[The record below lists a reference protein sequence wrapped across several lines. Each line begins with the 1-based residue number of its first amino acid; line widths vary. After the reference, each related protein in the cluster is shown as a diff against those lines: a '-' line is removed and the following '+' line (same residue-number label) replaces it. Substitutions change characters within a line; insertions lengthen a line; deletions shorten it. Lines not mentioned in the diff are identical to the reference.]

1 MIAIAI
7 QFPSGRFHATP
18 WGHHV
23 NEGNPEWPPSPWRL
37 LRSLVATWKRKLDGA
52 DGIDTDTMR
61 ALLASL
67 ASPPEFVLPPATTA
81 HSRHYMPWDKGWKPD
96 EPEKAKTKVF
106 DAFVAVDR
114 ATEVIARWPDATLSD
129 EQLQLLDVL
138 LTHLGFLGRSES
150 WCAVRLLS
158 DREAAT
164 CVPNCTPLN
173 GHPSQHDQE
182 PVRVLCVNPQTMFE
196 NQHTP
201 KHSSTI
207 GKGQARQP
215 VESALYDPDWH
226 LCLETLELH
235 NKKWSDPPGS
245 RWVTY
250 LRRVDCFE
258 VRPVRRIV
266 RPQRIITVARYAIDG
281 SVLPLVTETL
291 PLAEK
296 IRSILMGIF
305 KRLKLRDHYGR
316 EIPERPDFMPRSR
329 VFSGKDADSQPL
341 QGHQHAYYLPT
352 DEDGDGRLDHLTL
365 VAEMGFGTDDPL
377 EIKALDQF
385 RRLPFGDGDPLNLLL
400 VGLGKIDDFQSPLMQ
415 VSSVWQSATPF
426 IVSRHAK
433 KNGTKRDSANLL
445 GPQNERA
452 FTSHVLDEEL
462 RHLQARRL
470 NAGFDFPTSW
480 RIELLCDDD
489 GVFRIG
495 RGPSHPLGLRPI
507 QFRRFRRKRND
518 DGGRRPTGAFHI
530 VFDTP
535 FAGPLSLGHSS
546 HFGLGLFMPASNH
559 SDVSDGRFGNSA
571 IGDQHGR

>member
-7 QFPSGRFHATP
+7 KFPSGRFHATP

-114 ATEVIARWPDATLSD
+114 ATEVIVRWPEATLND
-129 EQLQLLDVL
+129 PQLRLLDVL

-150 WCAVRLLS
+150 WCAARLLP

-164 CVPNCTPLN
+164 YVPNCTPLN
-173 GHPSQHDQE
+173 GHTSRRDQE
-182 PVRVLCVNPQTMFE
+182 PLRVLCVNPQTMFE

-201 KHSSTI
+201 KHSAVI
-207 GKGQARQP
+207 GKGKAKQTI
-215 VESALYDPDWH
+215 ESALYDPDWH

-235 NKKWSDPPGS
+235 DKKWSDPPGS
-245 RWVTY
+245 CWVTY
-250 LRRVDCFE
+250 LRRADCFE
-258 VRPVRRIV
+258 VKPVRRIV

-281 SVLPLVTETL
+281 AVLPLVTETL

-296 IRSILMGIF
+296 VRSTLMGIF

-341 QGHQHAYYLPT
+341 QGHQHTYYLPT

-365 VAEMGFGTDDPL
+365 VAEMGFGADDPL
-377 EIKALDQF
+377 EVKALDLF

-400 VGLGKIDDFQSPLMQ
+400 VGLGKIDDFQAPL
-415 VSSVWQSATPF
+415 VRASSVWQSATPF
-426 IVSRHAK
+426 VASRHAK
-433 KNGTKRDSANLL
+433 KSGTKRDSGDLL

-452 FTSHVLDEEL
+452 FIAHVLDEEL
-462 RHLQARRL
+462 KHLQARRL
-470 NAGFDFPTSW
+470 NAGLDFPSSW
-480 RIELLCDDD
+480 RIEPLCDDE
-489 GVFRIG
+489 GVFRIA

-518 DGGRRPTGAFHI
+518 DGGRRSTGAFRI
-530 VFDTP
+530 TFNAP
-535 FAGPLSLGHSS
+535 FAGPLSLGHSC
-546 HFGLGLFMPASNH
+546 HFGLGLFLPEL
-559 SDVSDGRFGNSA
+559 SA
-571 IGDQHGR
+571 QR

>member
-7 QFPSGRFHATP
+7 KFQSGRFHATP

-37 LRSLVATWKRKLDGA
+37 LRSLVATWKRKLDDE

-81 HSRHYMPWDKGWKPD
+81 HSRHYMPWDKGWQAD

-114 ATEVIARWPDATLSD
+114 SVEVLVRWPDATLSD
-129 EQLQLLDVL
+129 QQLRLLEVL

-150 WCAVRLLS
+150 WCEARLLP
-158 DREAAT
+158 DHEAAT

-173 GHPSQHDQE
+173 GQPAQREQE
-182 PVRVLCVNPQTMFE
+182 PLRVLCVDPSTMFD

-201 KHSSTI
+201 KHSAKI
-207 GKGQARQP
+207 GKGKTKP
-215 VESALYDPDWH
+215 TVESSLYDPDWH

-235 NKKWSDPPGS
+235 NKKWSDAPGS

-250 LRRVDCFE
+250 LRRADCFE
-258 VRPVRRIV
+258 VKPVRRTT

-281 SVLPLVTETL
+281 AVLPLVTETL

-296 IRSILMGIF
+296 VRATLMGIF
-305 KRLKLRDHYGR
+305 KRLKLREHYGR

-329 VFSGKDADSQPL
+329 VFSGKDAQGQPL
-341 QGHQHAYYLPT
+341 QGHRHTYYLPT
-352 DEDGDGRLDHLTL
+352 DEDGDGRLDHITL
-365 VAEMGFGTDDPL
+365 VAEMGFGVDDPL

-400 VGLGKIDDFQSPLMQ
+400 VGLGKIEDFQSPLLQ
-415 VSSVWQSATPF
+415 TSSVWESATPF
-426 IVSRHAK
+426 VASRHAK
-433 KNGTKRDSANLL
+433 KSGTKRDPRELI

-452 FTSHVLDEEL
+452 FMTQVLDEEL
-462 RHLQARRL
+462 RHLQARRFNEGL
-470 NAGFDFPTSW
+470 DFPSSW
-480 RIELLCDDD
+480 RIEWLCDEQ

-495 RGPSHPLGLRPI
+495 SQSDPLGLRPI

-518 DGGRRPTGAFHI
+518 DGGRRPTGAFRI
-530 VFDTP
+530 IFNAP
-535 FAGPLSLGHSS
+535 FAGPLSLGHSC
-546 HFGLGLFMPASNH
+546 HFGLGLFIPA
-559 SDVSDGRFGNSA
+559 VS
-571 IGDQHGR
+571 